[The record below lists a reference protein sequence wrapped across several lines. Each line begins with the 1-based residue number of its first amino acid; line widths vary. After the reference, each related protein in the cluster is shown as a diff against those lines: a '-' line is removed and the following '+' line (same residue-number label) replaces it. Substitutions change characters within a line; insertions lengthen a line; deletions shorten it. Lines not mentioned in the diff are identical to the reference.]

1 MNSISSAELPLSSS
15 ILLPLLRITFLKLS
29 TNWKI
34 SLEDKETIEV
44 DPETEE
50 AKTETDLKED
60 KIIEEETTI
69 DPQEITE
76 EMTEAMTEETTEEM
90 IEEITKEE

>member
-1 MNSISSAELPLSSS
+1 MSSS

-34 SLEDKETIEV
+34 SLEDKETIEA

-76 EMTEAMTEETTEEM
+76 EMTEETTEEMIEEM